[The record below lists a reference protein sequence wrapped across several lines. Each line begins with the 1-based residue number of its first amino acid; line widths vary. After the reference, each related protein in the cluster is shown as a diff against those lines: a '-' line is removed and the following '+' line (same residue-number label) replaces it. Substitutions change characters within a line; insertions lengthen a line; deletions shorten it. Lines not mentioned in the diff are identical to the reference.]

1 MRYSIKD
8 HVVEGLGACAPVG
21 AGADESASLRLIKT
35 GRLPI
40 CKRPPHDLARSG
52 DADRGPADQGQAD
65 QQVARLAHFRE
76 RHGPHSPRGMPACH
90 FQQVIHIEW
99 LIRT

>member
-1 MRYSIKD
+1 MLDVSQSAQSVSRKSISRCPLEYPLEHPHEYRYRHINKGLATKGQIFA
-8 HVVEGLGACAPVG
+8 GLGASAPFG

-40 CKRPPHDLARSG
+40 CKRPPHQL
-52 DADRGPADQGQAD
+52 
-65 QQVARLAHFRE
+65 
-76 RHGPHSPRGMPACH
+76 GPHFHP
-90 FQQVIHIEW
+90 QVIHIEW

>member
-1 MRYSIKD
+1 MLDVSQSASDPSVSDSYSRRPNNWPLEYPPEHPIEYQMRYSVKD
-8 HVVEGLGACAPVG
+8 RNFEGLGACAPVG

-40 CKRPPHDLARSG
+40 CKRLAPHFSK
-52 DADRGPADQGQAD
+52 
-65 QQVARLAHFRE
+65 
-76 RHGPHSPRGMPACH
+76 
-90 FQQVIHIEW
+90 QVIHIEW